1 MKTIILASKSPRR
14 KELLEKCGIPF
25 TCDPANIDETLK
37 TDLSIPDAIQELS
50 CRKAGAVLERH
61 PHCIVIGS
69 DTAVTIDHEVLGKPV
84 NREHAFEMLKKL
96 QGRTH
101 QVVTGLCVKSEFRM
115 YQNVSVSDV
124 TIAPMTDEEINQYID
139 TGECDDKAGAYG
151 IQGYGGR
158 YITHISGDFY
168 AIMGLPLNMLYEEL
182 KNISLY

>member
-37 TDLSIPDAIQELS
+37 KDLSIPEAIQELS
-50 CRKAGAVLERH
+50 CRKASAVLERH

-84 NREHAFEMLKKL
+84 NREHAFVMLKKL

-101 QVVTGLCVKSEFRM
+101 QVVTGLCVKSEFRT

-124 TIAPMTDEEINQYID
+124 TFAPMTDEEINQYID